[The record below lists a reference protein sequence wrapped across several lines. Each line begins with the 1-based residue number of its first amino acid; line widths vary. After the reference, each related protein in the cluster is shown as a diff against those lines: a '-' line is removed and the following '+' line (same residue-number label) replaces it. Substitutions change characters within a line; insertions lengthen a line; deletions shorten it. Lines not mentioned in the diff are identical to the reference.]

1 MKKLAIAGAS
11 AVLAAMPVVGVFA
24 ATEVSTTD
32 TLTVTVPTGCTV
44 NDTARTTKTAAF
56 GPVAPGDNGTAQST
70 SAMSISCN
78 AAWSVTPMSE
88 GLKATDKTTIT
99 SPENAKGSWFK
110 VQLVAG
116 NTEGINGGTINNPF
130 STANT
135 INGTNK
141 VTGDGAAQDLTL
153 TPTYTLHIGNNQEQ
167 GSYTGDVTYTI
178 AIGA

>member
-24 ATEVSTTD
+24 ATGVSTTD
-32 TLTVTVPTGCTV
+32 TLTVTVPAGCTV
-44 NDTARTTKTAAF
+44 
-56 GPVAPGDNGTAQST
+56 NGTAQSA
-70 SAMSISCN
+70 SAMSSSCN
-78 AAWSVTPMSE
+78 AAWSVTPTSE

-116 NTEGINGGTINNPF
+116 NTEGTNGGTINNPF